1 MTSLLNSIM
10 IGFNN
15 FPFFAVLLTI
25 PMLLI
30 QFIHYKKINLVRT
43 GISYVTLLYALCF
56 MSLVFLP
63 LPTLTDAA
71 KLSTHDIQFIP
82 FHFIADIIK
91 ESPFR
96 LNDIHTYL
104 PSLFNRAV
112 FQVIFNLLLVIPFG
126 MILRYCFH
134 INTKKI
140 VLLSFALSLF
150 VEIAQLTGLFF
161 VFNGSYR
168 LCDVDDLMAN
178 TLGGFIG
185 CQIVNRLEEII
196 PSIEKFDM
204 DLKTSKSTLPQK
216 LSVR

>member
-1 MTSLLNSIM
+1 MIYSL
-10 IGFNN
+10 
-15 FPFFAVLLTI
+15 
-25 PMLLI
+25 
-30 QFIHYKKINLVRT
+30 
-43 GISYVTLLYALCF
+43 
-56 MSLVFLP
+56 
-63 LPTLTDAA
+63 
-71 KLSTHDIQFIP
+71 

-112 FQVIFNLLLVIPFG
+112 LQVIFNVLLVIPFG
-126 MILRYCFH
+126 MILRYCCH
-134 INTKKI
+134 MNTKKI

-178 TLGGFIG
+178 TLGGFLG
-185 CQIVNRLEEII
+185 CQLVSRLEGFI

-204 DLKTSKSTLPQK
+204 DLNTSKSTVPQK